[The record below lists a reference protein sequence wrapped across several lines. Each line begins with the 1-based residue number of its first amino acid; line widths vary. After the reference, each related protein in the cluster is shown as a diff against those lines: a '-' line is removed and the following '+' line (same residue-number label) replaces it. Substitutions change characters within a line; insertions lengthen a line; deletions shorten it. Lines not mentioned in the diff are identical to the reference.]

1 MDPQHTNV
9 SSGDDDPD
17 KTTKK
22 SLFEDFSMTAVV
34 ASALAS
40 VTSFALSSQIGLAG
54 SLIGVGI
61 AAAASAIAS
70 QVYKSVLSA
79 SAEKIKGLGEQGPGM
94 TDPATPTVR
103 LGTHGPD
110 AGDTVIRRMPDAAP
124 GMPGDEPTS
133 PAMAETGTP
142 IAPEA
147 IRTAAADRRSRTI
160 RRRALIVTAVAAI
173 AAVLVYAAIVSLATA
188 GQGIGSSS
196 VVAPTVSEPRG
207 GSSSDATTDRR
218 AEGAGGSSTGQ
229 DGTSGSDAEA
239 TSSDEGSSAGSSATS
254 GSGTSGS
261 SASGSSGSGTSGS
274 PDSKG
279 DGTGG
284 ATTTGGSSSDTTGSS
299 STGASGTTGGSSDAS
314 STGTSGTSPSGSGSS
329 KSVATSASGSAA

>member
-79 SAEKIKGLGEQGPGM
+79 SAEKIKGLGEQDPGM

-103 LGTHGPD
+103 LGAHGPD
-110 AGDTVIRRMPDAAP
+110 AGGTVVRRMPDAAP

-229 DGTSGSDAEA
+229 DGTGGSDAEA

-261 SASGSSGSGTSGS
+261 SASGTSGS

-329 KSVATSASGSAA
+329 KSVATSASGSTA

>member
-110 AGDTVIRRMPDAAP
+110 AGGTVIRRMPDAAP

-261 SASGSSGSGTSGS
+261 SASGTSGS

>member
-1 MDPQHTNV
+1 MDPQHTNI

-40 VTSFALSSQIGLAG
+40 VTSFALSSKIGLAG

-110 AGDTVIRRMPDAAP
+110 AGGTVIRRMPDAAP

-229 DGTSGSDAEA
+229 DGTGGSDAEA

-261 SASGSSGSGTSGS
+261 SASGTSGS

>member
-9 SSGDDDPD
+9 SSGDDGPD

-22 SLFEDFSMTAVV
+22 NLFEDFSMTAVV

-110 AGDTVIRRMPDAAP
+110 AGGTVIRRMPDAAP

-229 DGTSGSDAEA
+229 DGTGGSDAEA

-261 SASGSSGSGTSGS
+261 SASGTSGS

>member
-9 SSGDDDPD
+9 SSGDDGPD

-22 SLFEDFSMTAVV
+22 NLFEDFSMTAVV

-110 AGDTVIRRMPDAAP
+110 AGGTVVRRMPDASP

-196 VVAPTVSEPRG
+196 VVAPPASEPRG

-261 SASGSSGSGTSGS
+261 LSLIHI
-274 PDSKG
+274 
-279 DGTGG
+279 
-284 ATTTGGSSSDTTGSS
+284 
-299 STGASGTTGGSSDAS
+299 
-314 STGTSGTSPSGSGSS
+314 
-329 KSVATSASGSAA
+329 

>member
-110 AGDTVIRRMPDAAP
+110 AGGTVIRRMPDAAP

-261 SASGSSGSGTSGS
+261 SASGSSGS